1 MQHLNI
7 SHSTRSPEKLR
18 KKPKGPIRSAAG
30 VLQTQQQGKLLGCF
44 PGSMENNKEDKDFL
58 WEPLAFKLLMTLHDW
73 FKIARAYLTKDEF
86 LLWRYIYI
94 YELGSESYLR
104 CLEKKRGMK
113 ELTYEMFMCTE
124 EWFEETAQQKIT
136 KEALI
141 KISTAALES

>member
-1 MQHLNI
+1 MNFYC
-7 SHSTRSPEKLR
+7 
-18 KKPKGPIRSAAG
+18 G
-30 VLQTQQQGKLLGCF
+30 
-44 PGSMENNKEDKDFL
+44 D
-58 WEPLAFKLLMTLHDW
+58 
-73 FKIARAYLTKDEF
+73 
-86 LLWRYIYI
+86 IYI